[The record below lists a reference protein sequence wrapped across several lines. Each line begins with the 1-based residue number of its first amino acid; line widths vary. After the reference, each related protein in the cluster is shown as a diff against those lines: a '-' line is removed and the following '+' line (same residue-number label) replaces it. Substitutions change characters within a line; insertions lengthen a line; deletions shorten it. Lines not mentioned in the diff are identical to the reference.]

1 MSKQKKEKQK
11 ARVQLVSVYTEKL
24 KAERKAATAR
34 EEAAQVVSTASKGLL
49 AAGWN
54 LKSVTDASKLLRDAD
69 AEAQKLISSDN
80 RIHNR
85 DGPFGK
91 LDLAAACAF
100 HAVHEKHAPLARIA
114 ENTTQIANALGEL
127 RAIRMKH
134 AESRV

>member
-1 MSKQKKEKQK
+1 MD
-11 ARVQLVSVYTEKL
+11 
-24 KAERKAATAR
+24 
-34 EEAAQVVSTASKGLL
+34 
-49 AAGWN
+49 
-54 LKSVTDASKLLRDAD
+54 VTDARKLLRDAD
-69 AEAQKLISSDN
+69 AEAQRLISSGN

-85 DGPFGK
+85 DGFGK

-127 RAIRMKH
+127 RAIRIKH